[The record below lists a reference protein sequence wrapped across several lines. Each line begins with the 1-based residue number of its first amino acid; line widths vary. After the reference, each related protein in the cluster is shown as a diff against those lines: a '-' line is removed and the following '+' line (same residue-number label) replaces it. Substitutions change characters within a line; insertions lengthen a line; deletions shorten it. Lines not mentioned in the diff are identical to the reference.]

1 MTLTAELS
9 LEHRD
14 NKLVLNINSQSLGK
28 GRSEA
33 LHPKDRNQDIPMP
46 SFCGDSGWWYQSD
59 TQDPWDSSR
68 RSLLPAPFSPVL
80 IEDHGLGTTEGKS
93 FPANLP
99 LSGQAR
105 FWNLVRDYG
114 VNSEEVCQVMGF
126 VDTGMT
132 LLRSPQIW
140 GIESEKPH
148 KQ

>member
-14 NKLVLNINSQSLGK
+14 NKLVLSVMSQSPGK
-28 GRSEA
+28 AIDEA
-33 LHPKDRNQDIPMP
+33 LHPKDRDQNIPMP
-46 SFCGDSGWWYQSD
+46 SLCGDSGWWYQSD
-59 TQDPWDSSR
+59 TQDPWDSNR

-80 IEDHGLGTTEGKS
+80 IEDHGLGTTQGKS

-105 FWNLVRDYG
+105 FYDLVRDYG
-114 VNSEEVCQVMGF
+114 VNSEEVCQVRGF

-140 GIESEKPH
+140 GIESEKSH